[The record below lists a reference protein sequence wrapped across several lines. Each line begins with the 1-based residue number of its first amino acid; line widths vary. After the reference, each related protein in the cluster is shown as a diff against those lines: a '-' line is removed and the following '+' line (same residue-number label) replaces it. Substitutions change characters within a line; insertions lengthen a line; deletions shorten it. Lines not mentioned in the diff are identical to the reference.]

1 MKQLSANQVVVLRLG
16 FEMKKAVVVFSGGID
31 SISTCAYLKQKY
43 ELYGIS
49 FLYGQKAN
57 QEIRRAKSFAKI
69 LRLKE
74 HKIVDI
80 SFMKKLYGNT
90 NALTSQKKKVPGKF
104 NYSIVVPIRNGIF
117 LSIATAWAFSINAS
131 LVAYGA
137 HTGDKNYPDCRP
149 AFSKQIESSF
159 NQGEIDGIRSGIRKR
174 IQIWSPYKAKLS
186 KKQLLKK
193 GYDVLGDKIFHT
205 WSCYKNGKVQCGKCE
220 SCNNRKAAFLE
231 ASIEDKTHYLH

>member
-1 MKQLSANQVVVLRLG
+1 VLVLRLEL
-16 FEMKKAVVVFSGGID
+16 EMKKAIVVFSGGID
-31 SISTCAYLKQKY
+31 SISMCAYLKEKY

-57 QEIRRAKSFAKI
+57 QEIKKAKAFAKI

-74 HKIVDI
+74 HKIVNI
-80 SFMKKLYGNT
+80 SFMKELYGNT
-90 NALTSQKKKVPGKF
+90 NVLTDSKKKIPSKF

-149 AFSKQIESSF
+149 AFSKKLESSF
-159 NQGEIDGIRSGIRKR
+159 NQGEIDGIKSKIRKK
-174 IQIWSPYKAKLS
+174 IEIWSPYKAKLS

-193 GYDVLGDKIFHT
+193 GYNVLGDSIFNS

-231 ASIEDKTHYLH
+231 AGIDDKTHYLR

>member
-1 MKQLSANQVVVLRLG
+1 MLVLRLE
-16 FEMKKAVVVFSGGID
+16 FKMKKAVVVFSGGID
-31 SISTCAYLKQKY
+31 SISMCAYLKEKY
-43 ELYGIS
+43 ELHGIS

-57 QEIRRAKSFAKI
+57 QEIKKAKAFAKT

-74 HKIVDI
+74 HKIVNI
-80 SFMKKLYGNT
+80 SFMKELYGNT
-90 NALTSQKKKVPGKF
+90 NVLTGSKKEIPGKF

-149 AFSKQIESSF
+149 AFSKKIESSF
-159 NQGEIDGIRSGIRKR
+159 NQGEIDGIKSKIRKKVE
-174 IQIWSPYKAKLS
+174 IWSPYKAKLS

-193 GYDVLGDKIFHT
+193 GYGVLGNKIFNT

-231 ASIEDKTHYLH
+231 AGIEDKTPYIA

>member
-1 MKQLSANQVVVLRLG
+1 
-16 FEMKKAVVVFSGGID
+16 MKKAVVVFSGGID
-31 SISTCAYLKQKY
+31 SISTCSYLKQKY

-57 QEIRRAKSFAKI
+57 QEIKKAKTFAKI
-69 LRLKE
+69 LGLKD

-80 SFMKKLYGNT
+80 NFMKKLYGNT
-90 NALTSQKKKVPGKF
+90 NALTSPKKKVPSKF

-149 AFSKQIESSF
+149 AFSKKIEASF
-159 NQGEIDGIRSGIRKR
+159 NQGEIDGIRSGIRQR
-174 IQIWSPYKAKLS
+174 IQVWSPYKAKLS

-193 GYDVLGDKIFHT
+193 GHAVLGDKIFST
-205 WSCYKNGKVQCGKCE
+205 WSCDKNGKVQCGKCE
-220 SCNNRKAAFLE
+220 SCNTRKAVFVE
-231 ASIEDKTHYLH
+231 AGIEDKTAYLH

>member
-1 MKQLSANQVVVLRLG
+1 
-16 FEMKKAVVVFSGGID
+16 MKKAIVVFSGGID
-31 SISTCAYLKQKY
+31 SISMCAYLKEKY

-57 QEIRRAKSFAKI
+57 QEIKKAKSFARI

-80 SFMKKLYGNT
+80 GFMKKLYGNT
-90 NALTSQKKKVPGKF
+90 NALTSTKKKIPGKF
-104 NYSIVVPIRNGIF
+104 NYSVVVPIRNGIF

-149 AFSKQIESSF
+149 AFSKKIESAI
-159 NQGEIDGIRSGIRKR
+159 NQGELDGIKSGIRKR
-174 IQIWSPYKAKLS
+174 IEIWSPYRAGLS
-186 KKQLLKK
+186 KSQLLKK
-193 GYDVLGDKIFHT
+193 GYAVLGNTIFPPGIT
-205 WSCYKNGKVQCGKCE
+205 PPT
-220 SCNNRKAAFLE
+220 RP
-231 ASIEDKTHYLH
+231 

>member
-1 MKQLSANQVVVLRLG
+1 MLVLRLEL
-16 FEMKKAVVVFSGGID
+16 EMKKAVVVFSGGID
-31 SISTCAYLKQKY
+31 SISTCAYLKEKY

-57 QEIRRAKSFAKI
+57 QEIKKAKAFARI

-80 SFMKKLYGNT
+80 GFMKKLYGNT
-90 NALTSQKKKVPGKF
+90 NALTSTKKKIPDKF
-104 NYSIVVPIRNGIF
+104 NYSVVVPIRNGIF
-117 LSIATAWAFSINAS
+117 LSIAAAWAFSINAS

-149 AFSKQIESSF
+149 AFSKKIESSF
-159 NQGEIDGIRSGIRKR
+159 NQGEIDGIKSGIRKK
-174 IQIWSPYKAKLS
+174 IKIWSPYQAKLS

-193 GYDVLGDKIFHT
+193 GYSILGDNIFNS
-205 WSCYKNGKVQCGKCE
+205 WSCYKNSKVQCGKCE

-231 ASIEDKTHYLH
+231 AGIEDKTPYLH

>member
-1 MKQLSANQVVVLRLG
+1 
-16 FEMKKAVVVFSGGID
+16 MKKAIVVFSGGID
-31 SISTCAYLKQKY
+31 SISMCAYLNEKY
-43 ELYGIS
+43 ELNGIS

-57 QEIRRAKSFAKI
+57 QEIKKAKAFAKI

-74 HKIVDI
+74 HKIVNI
-80 SFMKKLYGNT
+80 SFMKELYGNT
-90 NALTSQKKKVPGKF
+90 NVLTSTQKNIPSKF

-149 AFSKQIESSF
+149 AFSKKLESSF
-159 NQGEIDGIRSGIRKR
+159 NQGEIDGIKSGIRKK
-174 IQIWSPYKAKLS
+174 IEIWSPYKAKLS

-193 GYDVLGDKIFHT
+193 GYNVLGDSIFNS

-231 ASIEDKTHYLH
+231 AGIKDKTPYLH

>member
-1 MKQLSANQVVVLRLG
+1 
-16 FEMKKAVVVFSGGID
+16 MKKAVVVFSGGID
-31 SISTCAYLKQKY
+31 SISACTYLKQKY

-57 QEIRRAKSFAKI
+57 QEIKKAKSFAKI
-69 LRLKE
+69 LGLKD

-80 SFMKKLYGNT
+80 NFMKKLYGNT
-90 NALTSQKKKVPGKF
+90 NALTSSKKKIPGKF

-149 AFSKQIESSF
+149 AFSKKIESSF
-159 NQGEIDGIRSGIRKR
+159 NQGEIDGIKSGVRKR
-174 IQIWSPYKAKLS
+174 IEIWSPYKAKLS

-193 GYDVLGDKIFHT
+193 GYDVLGDKIFNT
-205 WSCYKNGKVQCGKCE
+205 WSCYKHGKVQCGKCE

-231 ASIEDKTHYLH
+231 AGIDDKTHYLR

>member
-1 MKQLSANQVVVLRLG
+1 
-16 FEMKKAVVVFSGGID
+16 MKKAVIVFSGGID

-57 QEIRRAKSFAKI
+57 QEIKMAKSFAKI
-69 LRLKE
+69 LGLKE

-149 AFSKQIESSF
+149 TFSKKIESSF
-159 NQGEIDGIRSGIRKR
+159 NQGEVDGIKSGIRKR
-174 IQIWSPYKAKLS
+174 IQIWSPYTAKLS
-186 KKQLLKK
+186 KKKLLKK
-193 GYDVLGDKIFHT
+193 GYDILGDKIFNT
-205 WSCYKNGKVQCGKCE
+205 WSCYKNGKVQCGQCE
-220 SCNNRKAAFLE
+220 SCNNRKSAFVE
-231 ASIEDKTHYLH
+231 ADIEDKTRYLR

>member
-1 MKQLSANQVVVLRLG
+1 MCI
-16 FEMKKAVVVFSGGID
+16 FEEKIWAVWNFFSVWSKSKSGNKKGKV
-31 SISTCAYLKQKY
+31 
-43 ELYGIS
+43 
-49 FLYGQKAN
+49 
-57 QEIRRAKSFAKI
+57 IRKNPWIKD
-69 LRLKE
+69 

-80 SFMKKLYGNT
+80 NFMKKLYGNT
-90 NALTSQKKKVPGKF
+90 NALTSPQKKIPSKF
-104 NYSIVVPIRNGIF
+104 NYSVVVPIRNGIF

-149 AFSKQIESSF
+149 TFSKKIESSF

-174 IQIWSPYKAKLS
+174 IEIWSPYKAKLS

-193 GYDVLGDKIFHT
+193 GYDVLGDKIFNT

-231 ASIEDKTHYLH
+231 AGINDKTHYLR

>member
-1 MKQLSANQVVVLRLG
+1 
-16 FEMKKAVVVFSGGID
+16 MKKAVVVFSGGID
-31 SISTCAYLKQKY
+31 SISACTYLKQKY

-57 QEIRRAKSFAKI
+57 QEIKKAKSFAKI
-69 LRLKE
+69 LGLKD

-80 SFMKKLYGNT
+80 NFMKKLYGDT
-90 NALTSQKKKVPGKF
+90 NALTSTKKNIPSKF

-137 HTGDKNYPDCRP
+137 HMGDKNYPDCRP
-149 AFSKQIESSF
+149 TFSKKIESSF
-159 NQGEIDGIRSGIRKR
+159 NQGEIDGIKSGIRKK
-174 IQIWSPYKAKLS
+174 IEIWSPYKAKLS

-193 GYDVLGDKIFHT
+193 GYSVLGDNIFST

-231 ASIEDKTHYLH
+231 ADIEDKTLYLH

>member
-1 MKQLSANQVVVLRLG
+1 MLVLRLEL
-16 FEMKKAVVVFSGGID
+16 EMKKAIVVFSGGID
-31 SISTCAYLKQKY
+31 SISMCAYLKEKY

-57 QEIRRAKSFAKI
+57 QEIKKAKVFAKI

-74 HKIVDI
+74 HKIVNI
-80 SFMKKLYGNT
+80 SFMKELYGNT
-90 NALTSQKKKVPGKF
+90 NVLTDSKKKIPSKF

-149 AFSKQIESSF
+149 AFSKKLESSF
-159 NQGEIDGIRSGIRKR
+159 NQGEIDGIKSKIRKR
-174 IQIWSPYKAKLS
+174 IEIWSPYKAKLS

-193 GYDVLGDKIFHT
+193 GYDVLGDKIFNT
-205 WSCYKNGKVQCGKCE
+205 WSCYKNGKMQCGKCE
-220 SCNNRKAAFLE
+220 SCNNRKAVFVE
-231 ASIEDKTHYLH
+231 SGIKDKTPYLR

>member
-1 MKQLSANQVVVLRLG
+1 
-16 FEMKKAVVVFSGGID
+16 MKKAIVVFSGGID
-31 SISTCAYLKQKY
+31 SISMCAYLKEKY

-57 QEIRRAKSFAKI
+57 QEIKKAKAFAKI

-74 HKIVDI
+74 HKIVNI
-80 SFMKKLYGNT
+80 SFMKELYGNT
-90 NALTSQKKKVPGKF
+90 NVLTDSKKKIPSKF

-149 AFSKQIESSF
+149 AFSKKLESSF
-159 NQGEIDGIRSGIRKR
+159 NQGEIDGIKSGIRKR
-174 IQIWSPYKAKLS
+174 IEIWSPYKAKLS

-193 GYDVLGDKIFHT
+193 GYSVLGDSIFNS

-231 ASIEDKTHYLH
+231 AGIKDKTPYLH

>member
-1 MKQLSANQVVVLRLG
+1 MNLKERILIYQVQLYHRFHSLLVKTYSLILMFKEMLKNIYIVRNLVYLHIREIMESNHILG
-16 FEMKKAVVVFSGGID
+16 
-31 SISTCAYLKQKY
+31 
-43 ELYGIS
+43 
-49 FLYGQKAN
+49 
-57 QEIRRAKSFAKI
+57 
-69 LRLKE
+69 LKE

-80 SFMKKLYGNT
+80 SFMKKLYGDT

-149 AFSKQIESSF
+149 VFSKQIESSF

-193 GYDVLGDKIFHT
+193 GYDVLGDKIFNT
-205 WSCYKNGKVQCGKCE
+205 WSCYKNGKVQCGQCE
-220 SCNNRKAAFLE
+220 SCNNRKAAFAE
-231 ASIEDKTHYLH
+231 ADIEDKTIYLR

>member
-1 MKQLSANQVVVLRLG
+1 
-16 FEMKKAVVVFSGGID
+16 MKKAIVVFSGGID
-31 SISTCAYLKQKY
+31 SISMCAYLREKY

-57 QEIRRAKSFAKI
+57 QEIKKAKAFAKI

-74 HKIVDI
+74 HKIVNI
-80 SFMKKLYGNT
+80 SFMKELYGNT
-90 NALTSQKKKVPGKF
+90 NVLTDSKKNIPSKF

-149 AFSKQIESSF
+149 AFSKKLESSF
-159 NQGEIDGIRSGIRKR
+159 NQGEIDGIKLGIRKK
-174 IQIWSPYKAKLS
+174 IEIWSPYKAKLS

-193 GYDVLGDKIFHT
+193 GYSVLGDSIFNT
-205 WSCYKNGKVQCGKCE
+205 WSCYQDGKTQCGKCE

-231 ASIEDKTHYLH
+231 AGIKDKTPYLR

>member
-1 MKQLSANQVVVLRLG
+1 
-16 FEMKKAVVVFSGGID
+16 MKKAIVVFSGGID
-31 SISTCAYLKQKY
+31 SISMCTYLKEKY

-57 QEIRRAKSFAKI
+57 QEIKKAKAFAKI

-74 HKIVDI
+74 HKIVNI
-80 SFMKKLYGNT
+80 NFMKELYGNT
-90 NALTSQKKKVPGKF
+90 NVLTDSKKKIPSKF

-149 AFSKQIESSF
+149 AFSKKLESSF
-159 NQGEIDGIRSGIRKR
+159 NQGEIDGIKSEN
-174 IQIWSPYKAKLS
+174 S
-186 KKQLLKK
+186 KKDRNLVTIQSKIIKK
-193 GYDVLGDKIFHT
+193 AVIKKRL
-205 WSCYKNGKVQCGKCE
+205 
-220 SCNNRKAAFLE
+220 
-231 ASIEDKTHYLH
+231 

>member
-1 MKQLSANQVVVLRLG
+1 VLVLGLASLSYEL
-16 FEMKKAVVVFSGGID
+16 EMKKAVVMFSGGID
-31 SISTCAYLKQKY
+31 SISACVYLKPKY
-43 ELYGIS
+43 DLYGIS

-57 QEIRRAKSFAKI
+57 QEIKKAKAFAKI

-74 HKIVDI
+74 HKIVNI
-80 SFMKKLYGNT
+80 SFMKELYGNT
-90 NALTSQKKKVPGKF
+90 NVLTSTQKKIPSKF

-117 LSIATAWAFSINAS
+117 LSVATAWAFSINAS

-149 AFSKQIESSF
+149 AFSKKLESSV
-159 NQGEIDGIRSGIRKR
+159 NQGEIDGIKSKIRKK
-174 IQIWSPYKAKLS
+174 IEIWSPYKAKLS

-193 GYDVLGDKIFHT
+193 GYDVLGDDIFNT

-231 ASIEDKTHYLH
+231 VSIEDKTSYLH

>member
-1 MKQLSANQVVVLRLG
+1 
-16 FEMKKAVVVFSGGID
+16 
-31 SISTCAYLKQKY
+31 
-43 ELYGIS
+43 
-49 FLYGQKAN
+49 
-57 QEIRRAKSFAKI
+57 
-69 LRLKE
+69 
-74 HKIVDI
+74 
-80 SFMKKLYGNT
+80 MKKLYGNT
-90 NALTSQKKKVPGKF
+90 NALTSSKKKIPGKF

-149 AFSKQIESSF
+149 VFSKKIEFAF
-159 NQGEIDGIRSGIRKR
+159 NQGEIDGIKSGIRKR

-193 GYDVLGDKIFHT
+193 GYDTLGDKIFNT

-220 SCNNRKAAFLE
+220 SCNNRKATFLE
-231 ASIEDKTHYLH
+231 AGIKDKTVYFL

>member
-1 MKQLSANQVVVLRLG
+1 
-16 FEMKKAVVVFSGGID
+16 MKKAVVVFSGGID
-31 SISTCAYLKQKY
+31 SISTCAYLNQKY

-57 QEIRRAKSFAKI
+57 QEIKKAKLFAKI
-69 LRLKE
+69 LGLKE

-90 NALTSQKKKVPGKF
+90 NALTSPKKKIPGKF

-117 LSIATAWAFSINAS
+117 LSIATAWAFSLNAN

-137 HTGDKNYPDCRP
+137 HTGDRNYPDCRP
-149 AFSKQIESSF
+149 AFSKKIESAF
-159 NQGEIDGIRSGIRKR
+159 NQGETDGIRSGVRKG
-174 IQIWSPYKAKLS
+174 ITIWSPYKAKLS
-186 KKQLLKK
+186 KKQLLKN

-205 WSCYKNGKVQCGKCE
+205 WSCYKNGKVQCGECE

-231 ASIEDKTHYLH
+231 AGIEDKTVYFL